1 VHEVSIVANIFRIM
15 GEKLD
20 SLGLGSAPVKK
31 IKVVVGKFANVVP
44 ACLDFAF
51 EMQKEGTPFE
61 GAVMETE
68 FVPLKIRCN
77 ACGEE
82 MELDEPFLFCR
93 RCDSFQVEI
102 VAGKELYVDSFE
114 IDDSEAPIDKEMEI
128 TGVGNQG

>member
-1 VHEVSIVANIFRIM
+1 
-15 GEKLD
+15 
-20 SLGLGSAPVKK
+20 
-31 IKVVVGKFANVVP
+31 
-44 ACLDFAF
+44 
-51 EMQKEGTPFE
+51 
-61 GAVMETE
+61 
-68 FVPLKIRCN
+68 
-77 ACGEE
+77 